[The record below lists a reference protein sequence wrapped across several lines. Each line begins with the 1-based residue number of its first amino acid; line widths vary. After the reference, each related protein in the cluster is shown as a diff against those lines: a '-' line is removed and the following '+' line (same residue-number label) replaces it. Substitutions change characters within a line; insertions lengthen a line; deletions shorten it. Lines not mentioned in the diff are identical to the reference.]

1 MVGLSSESPVMS
13 EEHTEQVVGAEGVV
27 KWFDSRKGFG
37 FIVGPEG
44 QDIFTHFSV
53 IEGDGFRVLSDGT
66 KVHYDAVKGPKGWR
80 ATRVERPVPTIE
92 VVVDQ
97 PSTSQPKQS

>member
-1 MVGLSSESPVMS
+1 MS
-13 EEHTEQVVGAEGVV
+13 EEHSEELLGAEGVV

-37 FIVGPEG
+37 FIVGPQG

-53 IEGDGFRVLSDGT
+53 IEGDGFRVLSDGA

-92 VVVDQ
+92 VTVDQ
-97 PSTSQPKQS
+97 RTAAPPKQS